1 VLVAGGWSLLL
12 TALFYYIIDVRGYRR
27 WSFFF
32 TVIGMN
38 AITIY
43 LARRLFDFDALA
55 NVFVH
60 GFIGY
65 LGVWM
70 PVGMAVSSLAV
81 GWLLLWFLYRQ
92 KIFLRV

>member
-1 VLVAGGWSLLL
+1 
-12 TALFYYIIDVRGYRR
+12 VRGYQR

-38 AITIY
+38 AVTIY

-92 KIFLRV
+92 KIFLKV